1 MNRYISDLHFG
12 HANVIR
18 FDGRPFADTK
28 QMEEVLIDNWNG
40 VVTEKDTTFILG
52 DFCWGTEPEW
62 KRIVPQLNGDK
73 VLIRGNHDLK
83 SMSSG
88 LKKMFQDIKEYK
100 EITDNGKHVIMCH
113 YPILLYKSSYNPD
126 CYMLCGHVHTT
137 RENDFLNK
145 WREELKSSRTMNSHN
160 CGNIINVGCMMAYMN
175 YTPRTLD
182 ELLDVNPMPEIA
194 RVRKDGSAVENVE
207 QKNKQEGVWDLNEGY
222 TAEKTE

>member
-113 YPILLYKSSYNPD
+113 YPINP
-126 CYMLCGHVHTT
+126 L
-137 RENDFLNK
+137 
-145 WREELKSSRTMNSHN
+145 
-160 CGNIINVGCMMAYMN
+160 IIQTVIC
-175 YTPRTLD
+175 
-182 ELLDVNPMPEIA
+182 
-194 RVRKDGSAVENVE
+194 SAVMSIPHG
-207 QKNKQEGVWDLNEGY
+207 KMTFSISGGKS
-222 TAEKTE
+222 

>member
-100 EITDNGKHVIMCH
+100 EITDDGKHVIMCH

-160 CGNIINVGCMMAYMN
+160 CGNIINVGCMMPYMG
-175 YTPRTLD
+175 YTPRTLQ
-182 ELLDVNPMPEIA
+182 ELIKA
-194 RVRKDGSAVENVE
+194 II
-207 QKNKQEGVWDLNEGY
+207 
-222 TAEKTE
+222 